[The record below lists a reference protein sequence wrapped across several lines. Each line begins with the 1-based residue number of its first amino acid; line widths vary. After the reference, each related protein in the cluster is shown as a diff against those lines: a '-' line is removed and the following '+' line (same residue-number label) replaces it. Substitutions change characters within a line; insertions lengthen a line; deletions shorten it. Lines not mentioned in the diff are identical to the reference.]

1 MAGSNRGLWKWRI
14 EMNNGIHI
22 YIRQK
27 AFLFCR
33 VFFFDRT
40 YNESMKG
47 GMSDAEKYE
56 RGVRLY

>member
-1 MAGSNRGLWKWRI
+1 
-14 EMNNGIHI
+14 MNNGIHI

-47 GMSDAEKYE
+47 GMSDAKKYE

>member
-1 MAGSNRGLWKWRI
+1 
-14 EMNNGIHI
+14 MNNGIHI

-27 AFLFCR
+27 SFRFCR

-47 GMSDAEKYE
+47 DE
-56 RGVRLY
+56 